1 MWRRRQALLITTS
14 VLCIFFQQGW
24 CLLQSFRVPPQDIEA
39 VAGDDA
45 LLRCEVDNQ
54 QGKAQW
60 TKNGFA
66 LGFNRSIP
74 GFSRFSMTGPEAE
87 GVHNLRIRN
96 VTLEDDGA
104 YQCQVT
110 PKGDALPIRH
120 AATLTVLIPPSSIE
134 IVGRRKN
141 ERITERAGNSIT
153 LECLVKDS
161 KPVSQIQW
169 FRDGADIS
177 LAVPGMTQGT
187 STKPT
192 IPHDPLN

>member
-1 MWRRRQALLITTS
+1 
-14 VLCIFFQQGW
+14 
-24 CLLQSFRVPPQDIEA
+24 
-39 VAGDDA
+39 
-45 LLRCEVDNQ
+45 
-54 QGKAQW
+54 
-60 TKNGFA
+60 
-66 LGFNRSIP
+66 
-74 GFSRFSMTGPEAE
+74 MTGPEAD
-87 GVHNLRIRN
+87 GVHNLKIRN

-120 AATLTVLIPPSSIE
+120 AAMLTVLIPPSSIE

-177 LAVPGMTQGT
+177 LDLSV
-187 STKPT
+187 K
-192 IPHDPLN
+192 